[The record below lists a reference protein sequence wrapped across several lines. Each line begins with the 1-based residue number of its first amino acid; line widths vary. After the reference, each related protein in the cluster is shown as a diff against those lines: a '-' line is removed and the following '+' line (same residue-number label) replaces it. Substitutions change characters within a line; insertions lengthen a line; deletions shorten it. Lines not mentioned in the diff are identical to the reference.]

1 MRFAKKGFSLL
12 LIVVMVLVAACSGG
26 NGGNSD
32 PEPTTPP
39 TQTESN
45 DNNGGEKVNEESP
58 KEEPVAD
65 GKWEMDF
72 DLGGRTIKFLHQSD
86 PYRNETPEQ
95 LYMRDVKVPELEK
108 KHNVKIE
115 NIVETR
121 GNMFENLAS
130 SVLAGE
136 PMGDA
141 VYIDTRWG
149 FPGWITGKIIEPIDQ
164 YVDLNGPAGAV
175 FDPLLKGFAT
185 IDNHVYAYHAPKV
198 DFIGLVYNRTMLQ
211 EHGIKDLHEYVK
223 EGNWTWDTF
232 REIVTKVTNTQA
244 GIYGYGGTALYSGN
258 NFIASNGGNYVDY
271 EAKKE
276 MMSDPR
282 TIEATAFMQEM
293 LPYSLINEI
302 NNESMKTHFNAGEM
316 MMASASVAD
325 AASLR
330 ETGAVDFGF
339 VHFPV
344 GPSGDIPRTMST
356 PPQMWSIPVGVEDP
370 EKVLYLLYKMYE
382 LPEDMIIPED
392 YFGQNNLEKI
402 FAYEEDIAEAKQ
414 LMNSANYVLS
424 YSEFV
429 PGWNVY
435 EFLNQILLEGTAP
448 ATVAESQRQLMQ
460 TGLDEAFKK

>member
-1 MRFAKKGFSLL
+1 MRFNKKGLL
-12 LIVVMVLVAACSGG
+12 LLLLAGMMLVAACSGG
-26 NGGNSD
+26 NNNQ
-32 PEPTTPP
+32 PEPSPTAQSEGNGSEVKPSEEPP
-39 TQTESN
+39 AE
-45 DNNGGEKVNEESP
+45 EES
-58 KEEPVAD
+58 VASD
-65 GKWEMDF
+65 KWEMDF

-108 KHNVKIE
+108 KHNVTIE

-149 FPGWITGKIIEPIDQ
+149 FPGWITGNIIEPLDR
-164 YVDLNGPAGAV
+164 YADLNGPAGEV

-185 IDNHVYAYHAPKV
+185 IDNHVYAYHAPKI

-223 EGNWTWDTF
+223 EGTWNWDTF
-232 REIVTKVTNTQA
+232 REIVTKVTDAEA
-244 GIYGYGGTALYSGN
+244 GKYAFGGTALYTGN
-258 NFIASNGGNYVDY
+258 IIIAANGGNYVDY
-271 EAKKE
+271 DAKKE
-276 MMSDPR
+276 MMSDPK
-282 TIEATAFMQEM
+282 TIEATAFMQEI
-293 LPYSLINEI
+293 LPYSLIKEV
-302 NNESMKTHFNAGEM
+302 NNESMKTHFNAGEI
-316 MMASASVAD
+316 MMAAASNAD

-344 GPSGDIPRTMST
+344 GPSGDMPKTMST

-402 FAYEEDIAEAKQ
+402 FAYEEDIAEARQ
-414 LMNSANYVLS
+414 LMNPSNYVLS

-435 EFLNQILLEGTAP
+435 EFLNQIILEGIAP

-460 TGLDEAFKK
+460 TGLDEAFK